1 MRSYREFV
9 IETVRDHQE
18 AAEYLQSSLGEY
30 EKDGDLEA
38 FLIAIRT
45 VAEAR
50 GGISALAKKTA
61 LNRQTL
67 YRTLSREGNPR
78 LKTLTAIL
86 ESLGFRL
93 LVKPILP

>member
-18 AAEYLQSSLGEY
+18 AAEYLQSSLEEY

-45 VAEAR
+45 
-50 GGISALAKKTA
+50 
-61 LNRQTL
+61 
-67 YRTLSREGNPR
+67 
-78 LKTLTAIL
+78 
-86 ESLGFRL
+86 
-93 LVKPILP
+93 